1 MITKTFI
8 LDDKGFLEHL
18 STSQSDFVKKS

>member
-1 MITKTFI
+1 MIKKTFI

-18 STSQSDFVKKS
+18 STSQSDFV